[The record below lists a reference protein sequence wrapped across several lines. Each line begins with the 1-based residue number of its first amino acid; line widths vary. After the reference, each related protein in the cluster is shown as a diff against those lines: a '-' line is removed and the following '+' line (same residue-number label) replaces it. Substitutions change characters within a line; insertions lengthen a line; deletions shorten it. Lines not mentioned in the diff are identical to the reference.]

1 MKSITIAI
9 TFLVICPLFIQCASS
24 QKMDKIAPV
33 KIENPYFERWE
44 TDDERGL
51 TLYIPVDEASTV
63 QLEHAY
69 FKFKKIALSK
79 EEGNSVYVGK
89 YTLPKGKSNDL
100 VMSSDPK
107 EEFNNTPPPGIERIP
122 FQLNGNECVISYTKD
137 GVQSHFKIENIQEKK

>member
-33 KIENPYFERWE
+33 KVENPYFERWS
-44 TDDERGL
+44 TDDEKGL
-51 TLYIPVDEASTV
+51 TIYIPVEESSELV
-63 QLEHAY
+63 LEHAY

-79 EEGNSVYVGK
+79 EVGTSVYVGK
-89 YTLPKGKSNDL
+89 YTFPKGKSNDL

-122 FQLNGNECVISYTKD
+122 FQLSGNECVISYTKD
-137 GVQSHFKIENIQEKK
+137 GVQSHFKIENIQEK